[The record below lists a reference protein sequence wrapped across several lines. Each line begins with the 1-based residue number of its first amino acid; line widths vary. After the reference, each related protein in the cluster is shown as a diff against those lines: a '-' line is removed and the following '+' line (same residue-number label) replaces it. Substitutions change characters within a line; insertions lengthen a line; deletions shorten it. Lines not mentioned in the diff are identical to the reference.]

1 MSDWL
6 ASGRLVDA
14 ILLFMVAEGAAIAA
28 FGGRL
33 RLALR
38 DVAASLAAGACLLL
52 ALRAAL
58 VGAAFVWILLF
69 FALALVAHLADLAA
83 RRRRSVRGDRRTAGG
98 Q

>member
-14 ILLFMVAEGAAIAA
+14 ILLLMVVEGVAIAA
-28 FGGRL
+28 VGDRM

-58 VGAAFVWILLF
+58 VGAAIHWVLLF
-69 FALALVAHLADLAA
+69 LALALVAHVADLAA
-83 RRRRSVRGDRRTAGG
+83 RRR
-98 Q
+98 

>member
-14 ILLFMVAEGAAIAA
+14 ILLLMVAECAAIAA
-28 FGGRL
+28 FGGRM

-38 DVAASLAAGACLLL
+38 DVAASLAAGACLML

-58 VGAAFVWILLF
+58 TGAAFPWTLLF
-69 FALALVAHLADLAA
+69 LALALFAHLADLAA
-83 RRRRSVRGDRRTAGG
+83 RRR
-98 Q
+98 

>member
-14 ILLFMVAEGAAIAA
+14 ILLFMVAEVAAVVV
-28 FGGRL
+28 FGRRA

-38 DVAASLAAGACLLL
+38 DIAASLVAGALLLL

-58 VGAAFVWILLF
+58 TGAGAHWILLCL
-69 FALALVAHLADLAA
+69 ALALLAHLADLAA
-83 RRRRSVRGDRRTAGG
+83 RRR
-98 Q
+98 